1 MGAGTRSLT
10 SRTRAGHAAD
20 APFVTASPIAHAV
33 QRRLPT
39 GRKQSANWG
48 ERSGH
53 SNADTHPPPPP
64 RRSRWSGAP
73 RGRLP
78 EARAGHLPPVGWA
91 AATCPAGLSPWSSG
105 AGAWLPWTASFPGRP
120 GPGKVKG
127 SPQRNFHVQ
136 ARQGPPPTPGRPGL
150 THSDTVPCQPPTP
163 AEGRGRAPRTALRP
177 STPDTARTSRLSL
190 PGRLP
195 VQTTGCP
202 AQVRPLGLPTGS
214 TLPVWPG
221 VVYRGPAWP
230 GMVYR
235 GPAWPSVPW
244 CGPRGPAWCAL
255 HVGTV

>member
-10 SRTRAGHAAD
+10 GRTRAGHAAD
-20 APFVTASPIAHAV
+20 APFVTTSPIAHAV

-39 GRKQSANWG
+39 GRKQSATG
-48 ERSGH
+48 GSAAGT
-53 SNADTHPPPPP
+53 AMQTLTPPPP

-127 SPQRNFHVQ
+127 SPQRTFHVQ

-150 THSDTVPCQPPTP
+150 THSDTVPAYPPPPPRGGAGHPGQPFAP
-163 AEGRGRAPRTALRP
+163 ARRTL
-177 STPDTARTSRLSL
+177 L
-190 PGRLP
+190 
-195 VQTTGCP
+195 
-202 AQVRPLGLPTGS
+202 
-214 TLPVWPG
+214 
-221 VVYRGPAWP
+221 GPA
-230 GMVYR
+230 
-235 GPAWPSVPW
+235 A
-244 CGPRGPAWCAL
+244 
-255 HVGTV
+255 